1 MPLFVVHDG
10 DVYHI
15 LDMGAELGLRLS

>member
-1 MPLFVVHDG
+1 LFAVHDG

-15 LDMGAELGLRLS
+15 RGMGAELGLRHS